1 MKGRRVVFCQSL
13 GAMLLARHSSQT
25 WVQRENGYEELG
37 TWVWLENRV
46 SMHASLTQVCSQIL
60 QVTQRAVVIH
70 AEADIASH
78 VGSTCWIH
86 K

>member
-1 MKGRRVVFCQSL
+1 MVFCQSL

-25 WVQRENGYEELG
+25 WVQRADGYEELG
-37 TWVWLENRV
+37 TWVWLENRM

-60 QVTQRAVVIH
+60 QVTQRTAVIH
-70 AEADIASH
+70 AGADIAPN
-78 VGSTCWIH
+78 VGSTCWIN